1 MDEAEILG
9 DRIGIMSQG
18 KLVCQGST
26 AFLTERF
33 GTGGK
38 ITLEIA
44 TEKLAEEESKGKK
57 EAFDSFAKR
66 NNLQV
71 NVGNEGSGKVSIDI

>member
-1 MDEAEILG
+1 MRTYLMCSHKEP
-9 DRIGIMSQG
+9 
-18 KLVCQGST
+18 
-26 AFLTERF
+26 
-33 GTGGK
+33 
-38 ITLEIA
+38 
-44 TEKLAEEESKGKK
+44 KGKK